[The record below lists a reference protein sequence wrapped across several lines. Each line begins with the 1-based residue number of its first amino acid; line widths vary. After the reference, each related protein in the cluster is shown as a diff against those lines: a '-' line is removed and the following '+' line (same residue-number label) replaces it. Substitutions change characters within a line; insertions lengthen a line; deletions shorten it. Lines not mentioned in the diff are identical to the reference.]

1 MNINHKRLYDDA
13 CDIADVIRDVTA
25 DSGISQEQ
33 AAKAVE
39 IAALLQIKDE
49 LDNIDYELQDLSVTA
64 SLLE

>member
-1 MNINHKRLYDDA
+1 MNINRKKLYDDA

-25 DSGISQEQ
+25 DSGVSQEQ
-33 AAKAVE
+33 AVKAVE